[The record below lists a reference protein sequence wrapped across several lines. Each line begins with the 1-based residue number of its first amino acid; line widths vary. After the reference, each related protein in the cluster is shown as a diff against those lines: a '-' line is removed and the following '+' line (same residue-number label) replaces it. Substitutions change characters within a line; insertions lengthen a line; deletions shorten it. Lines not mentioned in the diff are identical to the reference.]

1 LKIGGPDTIYK
12 GRAVKDKKFPRYG
25 GPGAKFVKVKEK
37 CKKFP
42 YCNQGDMNALELI
55 DSDINETINR
65 VSVKMGLPPS
75 VINKL
80 FLEHFNKK

>member
-1 LKIGGPDTIYK
+1 
-12 GRAVKDKKFPRYG
+12 
-25 GPGAKFVKVKEK
+25 
-37 CKKFP
+37 
-42 YCNQGDMNALELI
+42 MNALELI
-55 DSDINETINR
+55 DGDINETINR